1 MISFNDIK
9 VHHDKMFGK
18 TWTLSIDI
26 YWDTPSP
33 LSVWIRLKWDPW
45 CLLRAAHGQLSDRD
59 SDTGARISLVCSAD
73 VWCPLWMSGCEQ
85 GPMVQWPGNQLVFC
99 HKRRLPTPG
108 REHDIPVHL
117 APVTITDWTMN
128 WNYCNNAPCGQLS
141 PRPWLGCGDQ
151 VYN

>member
-1 MISFNDIK
+1 MISSNDICASWQK
-9 VHHDKMFGK
+9 VWKNFNP
-18 TWTLSIDI
+18 I
-26 YWDTPSP
+26 YRHLFWDTTSP
-33 LSVWIRLKWDPW
+33 LSVWIRLKWDPL
-45 CLLRAAHGQLSDRD
+45 CLLRAANGQLSDRD
-59 SDTGARISLVCSAD
+59 SDTGTRISVCSAD

-151 VYN
+151 VCN